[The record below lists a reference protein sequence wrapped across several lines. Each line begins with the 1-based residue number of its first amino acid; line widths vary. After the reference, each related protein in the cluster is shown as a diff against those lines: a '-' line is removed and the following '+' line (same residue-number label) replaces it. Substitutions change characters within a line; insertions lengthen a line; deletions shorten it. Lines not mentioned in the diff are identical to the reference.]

1 MAYEDTSL
9 YNLMLAALS
18 APKRGF
24 HAPCF
29 GVLRENKKFG
39 KIVDREIRTLRA
51 DLIGAQR
58 FVVQPSLMR
67 HAAMASLVPPE
78 RLIDMF
84 DVGRPCFDNLWIE
97 WDDARRL
104 PILLECMEEM
114 GMVTAERKDPSQWV
128 PKIGFHITRNE
139 PHGQGWLC
147 QQYFLTDG
155 KIGSP
160 EWAVNFTCDEPF
172 DIKRLADM
180 SFSKRS
186 DADSIASNSDVST
199 TDVEAMMD
207 EQGPRLIGHPYMDHW
222 GGKRRRPMTDI
233 FQHVCLTLG
242 TFSSLQLKYNT
253 ASVAHQSQQVE
264 VHRESQHNALLA
276 WTGDIRY
283 LMAVLALVNYPHT
296 VIERDHLDTKL
307 RSMAWGQRVPR
318 NEVRLLNIDLPKPKG
333 TTQYEKMFKGGGS
346 SKRRHVR
353 RGHWRRFKH
362 DDGHITTRWI
372 EEQWVGNADLGTI
385 IHDYNLKSKE
395 AYA

>member
-1 MAYEDTSL
+1 MSYEDTSL

-29 GVLRENKKFG
+29 GVKNKSFN
-39 KIVDREIRTLRA
+39 KIVDREVRTLRA

-58 FVVQPSLMR
+58 FIVQPSLMR

-78 RLIDMF
+78 RLLDMF
-84 DVGRPCFDNLWIE
+84 SVGRPCFDNLWIE
-97 WDDARRL
+97 WEDARRV
-104 PILLECMEEM
+104 PILFECMEEM
-114 GMVTAERKDPSQWV
+114 GMEITQEQDPSQWV
-128 PKIGFHITRNE
+128 AKIGFHITSNE

-147 QQYFLTDG
+147 QQYALIDG

-172 DIKRLADM
+172 DRKRLADL

-186 DADSIASNSDVST
+186 DTGFESHGVSA
-199 TDVEAMMD
+199 TDIEDMMG
-207 EQGPRLIGHPYMDHW
+207 EQGPLLIGAPYTKHW
-222 GGKRRRPMTDI
+222 SQQRRRPMTDV
-233 FQHVCLTLG
+233 FHRVTMTLG

-253 ASVAHQSQQVE
+253 ASVATHADQMKVHKDSQQG
-264 VHRESQHNALLA
+264 ALLA

-296 VIERDHLDTKL
+296 VVERDQIETKL

-318 NEVRLLNIDLPKPKG
+318 NEVRLLDIDLPKPRG
-333 TTQYEKMFKGGGS
+333 TTRYEKMFKGGGAP
-346 SKRRHVR
+346 KRRHVR
-353 RGHWRRFKH
+353 RGHWRRLKH
-362 DDGHITTRWI
+362 KDGTFTTKWI

-395 AYA
+395 NRA

>member
-1 MAYEDTSL
+1 M
-9 YNLMLAALS
+9 
-18 APKRGF
+18 K
-24 HAPCF
+24 
-29 GVLRENKKFG
+29 NKNFS
-39 KIVDREIRTLRA
+39 KIVDREVRTLRA
-51 DLIGAQR
+51 ELIGAQR
-58 FVVQPSLMR
+58 FVLQPSLMR

-84 DVGRPCFDNLWIE
+84 SVGRPCFDNLWIE
-97 WDDARRL
+97 WEDTRRL
-104 PILLECMEEM
+104 PILLECMEQM
-114 GMVTAERKDPSQWV
+114 GMVTAERTDPSQWV

-147 QQYFLTDG
+147 QQYFLADD
-155 KIGSP
+155 KIGTP

-172 DIKRLADM
+172 DIERLANM
-180 SFSKRS
+180 SFSKTS
-186 DADSIASNSDVST
+186 DSSDFHDDVST
-199 TDVEAMMD
+199 TEIEAMMG

-222 GGKRRRPMTDI
+222 SEKPRRLISEVFLRTT
-233 FQHVCLTLG
+233 LSLG
-242 TFSSLQLKYNT
+242 TFSSLQLKYDT
-253 ASVAHQSQQVE
+253 ASVAQGTQSHLQ
-264 VHRESQHNALLA
+264 VHRESQRNALLA

-296 VIERDHLDTKL
+296 VVERNYVDTKL

-318 NEVRLLNIDLPKPKG
+318 NEVRLLDIDLPKPRG

-362 DDGHITTRWI
+362 EDGHITTRWI

-395 AYA
+395 TYNVSSN